1 VVYGGFRRYDPKQ
14 KAGPERIRTG
24 FLTVLAVELVEGRL
38 RVLSALHA
46 PQAHRRS
53 PTKQQ
58 HRGRLRQR
66 VGEIAAAGSSPWLSC
81 AVRPQYGSVHGHH
94 AGVQFLDACS
104 EGIK

>member
-38 RVLSALHA
+38 RVLRRFM
-46 PQAHRRS
+46 PHRPIAEAR
-53 PTKQQ
+53 PKQQ